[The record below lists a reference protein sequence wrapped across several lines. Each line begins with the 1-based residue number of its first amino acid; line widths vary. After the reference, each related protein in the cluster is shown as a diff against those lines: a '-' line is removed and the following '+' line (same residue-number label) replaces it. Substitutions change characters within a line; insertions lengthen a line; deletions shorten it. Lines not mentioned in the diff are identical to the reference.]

1 MIAGSAV
8 LNQDTL
14 LLVQVCITLL
24 TTTLLVVAALFVECP
39 PEQRWWAAGNV
50 VVSAGLALG
59 NLEFLPLLVHAVL
72 GYGVLALGLGLVLR
86 GLRVYSNATL
96 HWRWIALMVVA
107 PMLLLAWFTYVTPS
121 LRARLTFGSFYFAA
135 LNGLCAVVL
144 ARSGGWRGVSVSATG
159 FAVLGV
165 ALFMRG
171 SYTMFHAD
179 PSDHRSSIVMGLC
192 LLLIP
197 LAQVCISFGLI
208 LLVMWRYAGRLRQ
221 LSTLDPLTGALNR
234 AGLEIQGQ
242 RVAQRTLRGG
252 RSLAVMMIDADHFKQ
267 INDTYGHPVG
277 DEVLRHLARLLKT
290 ELRPHDL
297 LARYGGEEFVL
308 VLDGLNLHDAM
319 RVADR
324 VRHRI
329 EEELVGIEQISV
341 RYTASVGVA
350 TSDQHGYDLPRLIS
364 AGDAA
369 MYAAKRA
376 GRNRVVSG

>member
-1 MIAGSAV
+1 M

-24 TTTLLVVAALFVECP
+24 TTALLVVAAMYVECP
-39 PEQRWWAAGNV
+39 PEQRWWAGGNV
-50 VVSAGLALG
+50 LVSLGLVMTLIDSV
-59 NLEFLPLLVHAVL
+59 PLLYCVV
-72 GYGVLALGLGLVLR
+72 GYGVIALGLGLVLR
-86 GLRVYSNATL
+86 GLRVHANATL
-96 HWRWIALMVVA
+96 HWRSIALMA
-107 PMLLLAWFTYVTPS
+107 ALALLFSTYFTFVDPS
-121 LRARLTFGSFYFAA
+121 LRARLCLSGFYFAG

-144 ARSGGWRGVSVSATG
+144 ARSGKWRGVVVGVTG
-159 FAVLGV
+159 FALLGL

-171 SYTMFHAD
+171 SYLLFHAD
-179 PSDHRSSIVMGLC
+179 PNDHRSSIVLGLC
-192 LLLIP
+192 LLMIP

-208 LLVMWRYAGRLRQ
+208 LMVMWRYAERLRQ

-308 VLDGLNLHDAM
+308 LLDGLNLHDALK
-319 RVADR
+319 VAER
-324 VRHRI
+324 VRRRI
-329 EEELVGIEQISV
+329 EEELVGIEQVSV
-341 RYTASVGVA
+341 RYTASLGVA
-350 TSDQHGYDLPRLIS
+350 NSDQHGHDLLRLIS

-369 MYAAKRA
+369 MYSAKRA

>member
-1 MIAGSAV
+1 M

-24 TTTLLVVAALFVECP
+24 TTALLVVAAMYVECP
-39 PEQRWWAAGNV
+39 PEQRWWASGNV
-50 VVSAGLALG
+50 LVSLGLAMTLIDSV
-59 NLEFLPLLVHAVL
+59 PLLYSVA
-72 GYGVLALGLGLVLR
+72 GYGVMALGLGLVLR
-86 GLRVYSNATL
+86 GLRVHVNATL
-96 HWRWIALMVVA
+96 HWRWIALVVA
-107 PMLLLAWFTYVTPS
+107 LPLLFSTYFTFIDPS
-121 LRARLTFGSFYFAA
+121 LRARLCISGFYFGGM
-135 LNGLCAVVL
+135 NGLCAVVL
-144 ARSGGWRGVSVSATG
+144 ARSGKWRGVAVGVSG
-159 FAVLGV
+159 FSLLGL

-171 SYTMFHAD
+171 SYLLFHAD
-179 PSDHRSSIVMGLC
+179 PNDHRSSVVLGLC
-192 LLLIP
+192 LLAIP

-208 LLVMWRYAGRLRQ
+208 LMVMWRYAERLRH

-234 AGLEIQGQ
+234 AGLEIQGR

-252 RSLAVMMIDADHFKQ
+252 RSLAVIMIDADHFKQ

-277 DEVLRHLARLLKT
+277 DEVLRHLAQLLKT

-308 VLDGLNLHDAM
+308 VLDGLNLHDALK
-319 RVADR
+319 VADR
-324 VRHRI
+324 VRRRI

-350 TSDQHGYDLPRLIS
+350 SSEQHGHDLLRLIS

-369 MYAAKRA
+369 MYSAKRA

>member
-1 MIAGSAV
+1 M

-24 TTTLLVVAALFVECP
+24 TTALLVVAAMYVECP
-39 PEQRWWAAGNV
+39 PEQRWWASGNV
-50 VVSAGLALG
+50 LVSLGLAMTLIDSV
-59 NLEFLPLLVHAVL
+59 PLLYSVA
-72 GYGVLALGLGLVLR
+72 GYGVMALGLGLVLR
-86 GLRVYSNATL
+86 GLRVHVNATL
-96 HWRWIALMVVA
+96 HWRWIALMVA
-107 PMLLLAWFTYVTPS
+107 LPLLFSTYFTFIDPS
-121 LRARLTFGSFYFAA
+121 LRARLCISGFYFGGM
-135 LNGLCAVVL
+135 NGLCAVVL
-144 ARSGGWRGVSVSATG
+144 ARSGKWRGVAVGVSG
-159 FAVLGV
+159 FSLLGL

-171 SYTMFHAD
+171 SYLLFHAD
-179 PSDHRSSIVMGLC
+179 PNDHRSSIVLGLC
-192 LLLIP
+192 LLAIP

-208 LLVMWRYAGRLRQ
+208 LMVMWRYAERLRH

-234 AGLEIQGQ
+234 AGLEIQGR

-252 RSLAVMMIDADHFKQ
+252 RSLAVIMIDADHFKQ

-277 DEVLRHLARLLKT
+277 DEVLRHLAQLLKT

-308 VLDGLNLHDAM
+308 VLDGLNLHDALK
-319 RVADR
+319 VADR
-324 VRHRI
+324 VRRRI

-350 TSDQHGYDLPRLIS
+350 SSEQHGHDLLRLIS

-369 MYAAKRA
+369 MYSAKRA

>member
-1 MIAGSAV
+1 MIAGNAV

-24 TTTLLVVAALFVECP
+24 TTALLVVAALYVECP
-39 PEQRWWAAGNV
+39 PEQRLWAAGNV
-50 VVSAGLALG
+50 IVSLGLAMSSIDA
-59 NLEFLPLLVHAVL
+59 LPLLAHAVA
-72 GYGVLALGLGLVLR
+72 GYGVLAFGLGLVLR
-86 GLRVYSNATL
+86 GLRVHCNQTL
-96 HWRWIALMVVA
+96 AWHWIALMTA
-107 PMLLLAWFTYVTPS
+107 LPMLIFGYFTLVEPS
-121 LRARLTFGSFYFAA
+121 LRARLCFSSFYFAA

-144 ARSGGWRGVSVSATG
+144 ARGGGWRGVAVGVSG
-159 FAVLGV
+159 FVLLGL

-171 SYTMFHAD
+171 SYLLFHAD
-179 PSDHRSSIVMGLC
+179 PNDLRASIALGLS
-192 LLLIP
+192 LLAIP

-208 LLVMWRYAGRLRQ
+208 LMVMWRYAERLRQ

-234 AGLEIQGQ
+234 AGLEIQGR

-308 VLDGLNLHDAM
+308 VLDGLNLHDALK
-319 RVADR
+319 VADR
-324 VRHRI
+324 VRRRI

-350 TSDQHGYDLPRLIS
+350 SSDQHGHDLIRLIS

-369 MYAAKRA
+369 MYTAKRA
-376 GRNRVVSG
+376 GRNRVVCG

>member
-1 MIAGSAV
+1 M

-24 TTTLLVVAALFVECP
+24 TTALLVVAAMYVECP
-39 PEQRWWAAGNV
+39 PEQRWWASGNV
-50 VVSAGLALG
+50 LVSLGLAMTLIDSV
-59 NLEFLPLLVHAVL
+59 PLLYSVA
-72 GYGVLALGLGLVLR
+72 GYGVMALGLGLVLR
-86 GLRVYSNATL
+86 GLRVHVNATL
-96 HWRWIALMVVA
+96 HWRWIALMVA
-107 PMLLLAWFTYVTPS
+107 LPLLFSTYFTFIDPS
-121 LRARLTFGSFYFAA
+121 LRARLCISGFYFGGV
-135 LNGLCAVVL
+135 NGLCAVVL
-144 ARSGGWRGVSVSATG
+144 ARSGKWRGVAVGVSG
-159 FAVLGV
+159 FSLLGL

-171 SYTMFHAD
+171 SYLLFHAD
-179 PSDHRSSIVMGLC
+179 PNDHRSSIVLGLC
-192 LLLIP
+192 LLAIP

-208 LLVMWRYAGRLRQ
+208 LMVMWRYAERLRH

-234 AGLEIQGQ
+234 AGLEIQGR

-277 DEVLRHLARLLKT
+277 DEVLRHLAQLLKT

-308 VLDGLNLHDAM
+308 VLDGLNLHDALK
-319 RVADR
+319 VADR
-324 VRHRI
+324 VRRRI

-350 TSDQHGYDLPRLIS
+350 SSEQHGHDLLRLIS

-369 MYAAKRA
+369 MYSAKRA